1 MKKLF
6 LLLIGI
12 GLFYTFSTRACAGI
26 ADVDCVQAVQPQK
39 IDWCHCEPN
48 GNCQT
53 LSLPQQ
59 ALENAGHVNA
69 QGNPLHA
76 GDYAGVCRE
85 TEPTVT
91 PTLTP
96 NPTLPT
102 EPTITIEPT
111 NSPTTQVSTNPTVTS
126 SSVVHPTATPFNP
139 TPTPFHPTP
148 TDQPICTRMTK
159 GGICL

>member
-1 MKKLF
+1 MKKLL

-12 GLFYTFSTRACAGI
+12 GLFYIFSTRACAGM

-39 IDWCHCEPN
+39 INWCHCEPN

-76 GDYAGVCRE
+76 GDYAGMCRE
-85 TEPTVT
+85 VEPTVT

-96 NPTLPT
+96 NPTLPS

-111 NSPTTQVSTNPTVTS
+111 NSPTIISLTPTNRPVE
-126 SSVVHPTATPFNP
+126 HPSATPFNP
-139 TPTPFHPTP
+139 TPIPFHPTP
-148 TDQPICTRMTK
+148 TDQPICSRMTK